1 MINHNVTKV
10 FLILLVNRISIL
22 IVSRCRQC
30 WDMIDVLVFLDLLF
44 YNWHKILDIL
54 LIVDVI
60 MFVRFR

>member
-1 MINHNVTKV
+1 
-10 FLILLVNRISIL
+10 
-22 IVSRCRQC
+22 
-30 WDMIDVLVFLDLLF
+30 MIDVLVFLDLLF